1 MKQMKQNR
9 SAPAKENAG
18 SDDDNGGGGGDDD
31 DDDDDDDKPSS
42 GGSSAAAA
50 AAAAAPARSGTT
62 KRSAADAAVSC
73 TSYSASSRK
82 QSLHASKR
90 VRADGGGAKRSSEFL
105 DNHDLPSTES
115 ESETDCDGDLPSLFQ
130 PVEVDSDATEQHMD
144 VADAHAADAH
154 APTAAAEPLSLR
166 SIPSGPPSFDLP
178 PIFAGLRFRE
188 VHQSVA
194 GCRDLMRVLVTCDAD
209 IIPAATATSRKN
221 ASLIHRVV
229 GVKAADDSS
238 SSMEVV
244 VDSEWVWD
252 CVRAGRLLAV

>member
-1 MKQMKQNR
+1 MKRMKQNR
-9 SAPAKENAG
+9 SAPTKENAG
-18 SDDDNGGGGGDDD
+18 NSGDD

-50 AAAAAPARSGTT
+50 AAASARSGAP
-62 KRSAADAAVSC
+62 KRSTADAAISC
-73 TSYSASSRK
+73 TARASPRK
-82 QSLHASKR
+82 QTLHASKR
-90 VRADGGGAKRSSEFL
+90 VRADGAGAKWSNEPL
-105 DNHDLPSTES
+105 DNDDLPSTES
-115 ESETDCDGDLPSLFQ
+115 ESETDCDGVLPSLFQ
-130 PVEVDSDATEQHMD
+130 LVEVDSDATEQHME
-144 VADAHAADAH
+144 VEDAS
-154 APTAAAEPLSLR
+154 PAAASSASLSLQ

-178 PIFAGLRFRE
+178 PIFSGLRFRE

-229 GVKAADDSS
+229 DANATDDSS
-238 SSMEVV
+238 FEGSSHLEVA
-244 VDSEWVWD
+244 VDSAWVWQ